1 MRVIGGGTRGIAIG
15 SGELIEVAGNIAH
28 RIGGQAVDV
37 TAGPGPKQKVTP
49 LTRALVHHNKATETL
64 LTIQDFGGIEGWG
77 SGPSYFYSNISA
89 VPVGWIRHND
99 WFHKNEA
106 YYFDHQ
112 FKGYLFNNV
121 GWSIA
126 HPDAWENTQAA
137 TFFQQAGG
145 NRTTVFHNTAYR
157 FRHAFNRVTYH
168 QGTTANCSSVI
179 WQWRPPAPSSGM
191 GN

>member
-1 MRVIGGGTRGIAIG
+1 VRVLRNRIEEVGMRVIGGGTRGIAIG
-15 SGELIEVAGNIAH
+15 AGELIEVAGNIAH

-37 TAGPGPKQKVTP
+37 TAGPGPKKKVTP

-64 LTIQDFGGIEGWG
+64 LVIQDFGGIEGWG
-77 SGPSYFYSNISA
+77 SGPSYFYNNISA

-112 FKGYLFNNV
+112 FKGYFFNNV

-126 HPDAWENTQAA
+126 HAARGKIPRRLRSSNRRAA
-137 TFFQQAGG
+137 TALRFS
-145 NRTTVFHNTAYR
+145 TTRLTA
-157 FRHAFNRVTYH
+157 FVM
-168 QGTTANCSSVI
+168 
-179 WQWRPPAPSSGM
+179 PSIG
-191 GN
+191 